1 MRKKHIHSSP
11 FCLAN
16 EVLRC
21 WSSTGGLFCY
31 LQIVWNGCEYITVA
45 CKCAN
50 AEILLRIPI
59 QSTYIRIPYFMA
71 GAESN
76 DDIFVTQQMEFCIFI
91 SFQ

>member
-1 MRKKHIHSSP
+1 MVSAQGKILMRKKHIHSSP

-21 WSSTGGLFCY
+21 WSRTGGLFCY

-50 AEILLRIPI
+50 AAEVYCYCIYTLCSI
-59 QSTYIRIPYFMA
+59 YFMA

-76 DDIFVTQQMEFCIFI
+76 DDIFVT
-91 SFQ
+91 

>member
-1 MRKKHIHSSP
+1 MVSARENFDEKEAHIHSSP

-21 WSSTGGLFCY
+21 WSRTGGLFCY

-50 AEILLRIPI
+50 AAEVYCYCM
-59 QSTYIRIPYFMA
+59 YIRFPPYILWLVLRVMM
-71 GAESN
+71 
-76 DDIFVTQQMEFCIFI
+76 IFL
-91 SFQ
+91 SHSK